1 MAVEAHRGGPAL
13 GAPDGS
19 AKLFRLAVA
28 AHVDRIEVDVFHT
41 SDGVAVINHS
51 DTIEDA
57 KAFTTVGG
65 VRVPARNCTNDGAQ
79 IRKLTYAQVQQ
90 VQCGDEPLPTL
101 DEVLAI
107 VKDSGTTLNLKI
119 KAWSADEPAALKR
132 QAAQRAVT
140 QVVDAGML
148 DQVVF
153 STFSWREMA
162 PTVKSIAPSA
172 YLIGFLPVRYVR
184 QPTSAMYQQARDA
197 RALGVDAMG
206 FDIDYP
212 SVQYLAFIRGL
223 GMDVH
228 TYDLNADAKVRY
240 AVINGQAV
248 VSSDDPLATREILD
262 DLAQNPVAPSYRRTL
277 LRRSATVL
285 DKRLNAGAR
294 VYPRIIGA
302 SGVVPTSAQTRLQWV
317 RLSVTVSAKKTAG
330 YVEVAPSNSRLD
342 VDGVT
347 VPITKGTT
355 TRTVYVAPG
364 DYGRLRVR
372 ATAATT
378 RVRVKV
384 VGYTNV
390 A

>member
-1 MAVEAHRGGPAL
+1 M
-13 GAPDGS
+13 
-19 AKLFRLAVA
+19 
-28 AHVDRIEVDVFHT
+28 DVFHT

-65 VRVPARNCTNDGAQ
+65 VRVPARNCTHDGAR

-90 VQCGDEPLPTL
+90 VRCGGEPLPTL
-101 DEVLAI
+101 DEVLSI
-107 VKDSGTTLNLKI
+107 IKDTGTTLNLEI

-132 QAAQRAVT
+132 QAAQRAVS
-140 QVVDAGML
+140 QVLAAGLL

-162 PTVKSIAPSA
+162 GTVKALAPTA
-172 YLIGFLPVRYVR
+172 YLIGFLPVRNVR

-197 RALGVDAMG
+197 RAAGVDALG

-223 GMDVH
+223 GMGIH
-228 TYDLNADAKVRY
+228 TYDMTTDAKVRY
-240 AVINGQAV
+240 GVSAGQAY
-248 VSSDDPLATREILD
+248 VSSDDPLATRSILD
-262 DLAQNPVAPSYRRTL
+262 DLAEHPTTPSYRRTL

-285 DKRLNAGAR
+285 DKGLAAGAR
-294 VYPRIIGA
+294 AYPRIIGA
-302 SGVVPTSAQTRLQWV
+302 AGLVPSAAQTRLQWV
-317 RLSVTVSAKKTAG
+317 RLSVTVAAKTDG
-330 YVEVAPSNSRLD
+330 GHVELAPSNSRVD
-342 VDGVT
+342 VDGVS
-347 VPITKGTT
+347 VPIIRGAS
-355 TRTVYVAPG
+355 TRTVFVAPG

-390 A
+390 S